1 MAKINQ
7 IIATLPQSYE
17 IVRSAI
23 AGILATEIKH
33 QRELLNAVIATPPTG
48 YTPTAEILALECL
61 PDTVYEERITLPNVT
76 DMSPYV
82 YVNVMFSGRKPSDM
96 VVDSGQ
102 AGMAVFVV
110 EVWAKS
116 KASKTSTDF
125 QNGEKS
131 AIRLQRALG
140 TISHILHSKEYK
152 TFCIDPKL
160 GIFGGRNAT
169 EIQIGQPEYGAESS
183 EHQIQGSLIIPVKLN
198 DKTPDE
204 TYTGIIDG
212 IDYSLKADNGTV
224 IYWSTTF

>member
-33 QRELLNAVIATPPTG
+33 QRELLNAVITTPPTG

-61 PDTVYEERITLPNVT
+61 PDTIYEERITLPNVAE
-76 DMSPYV
+76 MSPYV

-152 TFCIDPKL
+152 TFGIDPKL

>member
-61 PDTVYEERITLPNVT
+61 PDTVYEERITLPNVAE
-76 DMSPYV
+76 MSPYV

-152 TFCIDPKL
+152 TFGIDPKL

>member
-152 TFCIDPKL
+152 TFGINPKL

-212 IDYSLKADNGTV
+212 IDYSLKADSGSV
-224 IYWSTTF
+224 IAWSTTF

>member
-7 IIATLPQSYE
+7 IIATIPQSYE

-23 AGILATEIKH
+23 AGILATEIAN
-33 QRELLNAVIATPPTG
+33 QRTLLNAVIATPPTG

-61 PDTVYEERITLPNVT
+61 PDKIYEERITLPNVAE
-76 DMSPYV
+76 MSPYV

-110 EVWAKS
+110 EFWAKS
-116 KASKTSTDF
+116 KASTNF
-125 QNGEKS
+125 PNGEKS

-152 TFCIDPKL
+152 TFGIDPKL

-169 EIQIGQPEYGAESS
+169 EIQIVQPEYGAESS

-198 DKTPDE
+198 DKTPNE

-212 IDYSLKADNGTV
+212 IDYSLKVDNGSV
-224 IYWSTTF
+224 IAWSTNF

>member
-7 IIATLPQSYE
+7 IIATIPQSYE
-17 IVRSAI
+17 VVRSAI

-61 PDTVYEERITLPNVT
+61 PDTIYEERITLPNVAE
-76 DMSPYV
+76 MSPYV
-82 YVNVMFSGRKPSDM
+82 YVNVMFSGRKPSNM

-116 KASKTSTDF
+116 KASTNF
-125 QNGEKS
+125 PNGEKS

-152 TFCIDPKL
+152 TFGIDPKL

>member
-7 IIATLPQSYE
+7 IIATIPQSYE
-17 IVRSAI
+17 VVRSAI
-23 AGILATEIKH
+23 AGILATEIQY
-33 QRELLNAVIATPPTG
+33 QRGLLNALIISPPAN

-61 PDTVYEERITLPNVT
+61 PDTIYEERITLPNVT

-152 TFCIDPKL
+152 TFGIDPKL

-212 IDYSLKADNGTV
+212 IDYSLKVDNGSV
-224 IYWSTTF
+224 IAWSTTF

>member
-1 MAKINQ
+1 MSKINQ
-7 IIATLPQSYE
+7 IIATIPQSYE

-23 AGILATEIKH
+23 AGILATEIAN
-33 QRELLNAVIATPPTG
+33 QRSLLNAVIETPPAN

-61 PDTVYEERITLPNVT
+61 PDKVYEERFPLVNVAE
-76 DMSPYV
+76 MSPYV
-82 YVNVMFSGRKPSDM
+82 YVNVMFSGRKPSDL
-96 VVDSGQ
+96 VADSGQ

-116 KASKTSTDF
+116 KATTNYP
-125 QNGEKS
+125 NGEKS
-131 AIRLQRALG
+131 GIRLQRALG

-152 TFCIDPKL
+152 TFGIDPKL

-212 IDYSLKADNGTV
+212 IDYSLKVDNDSV
-224 IYWSTTF
+224 IEWKTTF